1 MALTI
6 MATCSEC
13 RTYFPLDVDFDM
25 KEIVCPACG
34 HAQTGFT
41 EGDVET
47 MQRVA
52 ASQRKS
58 SIASLVAFGIG
69 MVAFLAF
76 AACSWSGE
84 YDEDSLVSVGL
95 PVLSVIA
102 AIVALVFGYLGS
114 AKRFICEF

>member
-1 MALTI
+1 MAFTV

-13 RTYFPLDVDFDM
+13 RTYFPLEVDFDK

-34 HAQTGFT
+34 HAQIGFT

-47 MQRVA
+47 MQRVVL
-52 ASQRKS
+52 SQRKS
-58 SIASLVAFGIG
+58 SIVSIVAFGIG
-69 MVAFLAF
+69 MLAFLAF
-76 AACSWSGE
+76 AVCSWSGE

-95 PVLSVIA
+95 PALSVIA
-102 AIVALVFGYLGS
+102 AIVAMVFGYMGS